1 MRAPIGWANAENAW
15 SRSQSPATL
24 RGARPLH
31 DIRGPRR
38 PKEPP
43 VNKQEIVDVV
53 AKRLGVTR
61 ARAAEITD
69 LFFSQ
74 GGIIASELKR
84 GGRVA
89 ISGFGHFELRR
100 RAARA
105 VR

>member
-1 MRAPIGWANAENAW
+1 M
-15 SRSQSPATL
+15 
-24 RGARPLH
+24 
-31 DIRGPRR
+31 
-38 PKEPP
+38 
-43 VNKQEIVDVV
+43 NKQEIVNAV

-74 GGIIASELKR
+74 GGKI
-84 GGRVA
+84 A

-105 VR
+105 VKNPRTGASLALKASIVPAFRAAKALKELVNRKR